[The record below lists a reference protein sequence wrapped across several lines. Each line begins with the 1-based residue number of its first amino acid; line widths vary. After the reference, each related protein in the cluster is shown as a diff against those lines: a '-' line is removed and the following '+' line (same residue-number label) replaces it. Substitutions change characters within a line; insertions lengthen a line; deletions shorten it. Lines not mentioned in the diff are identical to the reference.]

1 MCSAKRSAQRT
12 PRVKKQPV
20 RPTGRRERHGREKPR
35 KAKPKWRKEKGRVRT
50 GHTTPRGGGLSP
62 CRPASRFAP
71 PPLPGQEAG
80 SGAHARPVP
89 TCSRERKR
97 T

>member
-1 MCSAKRSAQRT
+1 MCAAKRSAQRT
-12 PRVKKQPV
+12 PRVKQQPV
-20 RPTGRRERHGREKPR
+20 RPAGRRERHGREKPR
-35 KAKPKWRKEKGRVRT
+35 KAEPEWRKEKGRVRT
-50 GHTTPRGGGLSP
+50 GRTTPRGGGLSP

-71 PPLPGQEAG
+71 RLLPGQEAG

-89 TCSRERKR
+89 ACSRERKR